1 MKKISKAQATAF
13 IVLAVIIVA
22 FAALIIYFNQNS
34 YSSNLNRIF
43 SRLEINAQADQ
54 VQSSIL
60 GCLESTAKDALLII
74 GIQGG
79 YYNKP
84 EKLHDLEWSFIPYYY
99 YEGQFLMP
107 STEKIESEL
116 SDYVD
121 ENLDTCLKSIETNDF
136 SMNFN
141 SALTK
146 TMINEKE
153 VDFQTTLRINF
164 EKESET
170 AEYKLEN
177 SPIKIESALS
187 DIIDVASYITETH
200 KEDPENICIS
210 CVTDM
215 ALERNLYVEM
225 IEFDDPSNIL
235 VVISENYT
243 SSEPYVFEFLN
254 KYP

>member
-116 SDYVD
+116 SD
-121 ENLDTCLKSIETNDF
+121 
-136 SMNFN
+136 
-141 SALTK
+141 
-146 TMINEKE
+146 
-153 VDFQTTLRINF
+153 
-164 EKESET
+164 
-170 AEYKLEN
+170 
-177 SPIKIESALS
+177 
-187 DIIDVASYITETH
+187 
-200 KEDPENICIS
+200 
-210 CVTDM
+210 
-215 ALERNLYVEM
+215 
-225 IEFDDPSNIL
+225 
-235 VVISENYT
+235 
-243 SSEPYVFEFLN
+243 
-254 KYP
+254 